1 MTSEALNLGAVVV
14 VDEFKKRKLPLKR
27 HRHGLPLMRIFKRQR
42 HTSGD
47 EHQRVLFG
55 RELAD
60 LCVNGKPCPPIMVSA
75 IQSSFI
81 RETHFIEFAYCDPC
95 YRSVVCLSVTFVQ
108 CAQTAE
114 DTDTISFVYT
124 TAPYLSQIALK
135 FGYRRST
142 PSSPNITPK
151 WPTPY
156 RRGTQQSCW
165 SCALLLVLLCFLY
178 YPQHLMA
185 LKWSFMRSYAFQKQL
200 VYSSSSVLS
209 RKPGQFIT

>member
-1 MTSEALNLGAVVV
+1 MV

-81 RETHFIEFAYCDPC
+81 RETHF
-95 YRSVVCLSVTFVQ
+95 YRVRLLRSMLPFRGLSVCHVRAVCSNGRRYRHDFFCLYDSPISLPDRFKIWLPSVYPFLSKYYPKVTHPLQKGNAAVMLVMRFVVGSPLLSIFSAAFNGTEMVLYAPVCLS
-108 CAQTAE
+108 E
-114 DTDTISFVYT
+114 T
-124 TAPYLSQIALK
+124 T
-135 FGYRRST
+135 R
-142 PSSPNITPK
+142 
-151 WPTPY
+151 
-156 RRGTQQSCW
+156 
-165 SCALLLVLLCFLY
+165 VL
-178 YPQHLMA
+178 
-185 LKWSFMRSYAFQKQL
+185 
-200 VYSSSSVLS
+200 
-209 RKPGQFIT
+209 I